1 MPPILQKQ
9 NDSTKYNRINQ
20 VYTMLKNNVHGM
32 TIAEL
37 EKELLFQLKKFW
49 AFILIK
55 YNLI

>member
-1 MPPILQKQ
+1 MPPILHKQ

-20 VYTMLKNNVHGM
+20 VYAMLKNNVNCM

-37 EKELLFQLKKFW
+37 EKELLSQLKKFW

>member
-37 EKELLFQLKKFW
+37 AKELLFQLKKF
-49 AFILIK
+49 
-55 YNLI
+55 